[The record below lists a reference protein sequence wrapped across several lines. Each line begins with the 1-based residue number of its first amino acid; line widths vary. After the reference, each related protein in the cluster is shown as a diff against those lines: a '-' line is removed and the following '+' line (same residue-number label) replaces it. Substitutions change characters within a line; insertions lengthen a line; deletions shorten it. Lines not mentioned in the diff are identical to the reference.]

1 MRAMWAHELTW
12 EFVFGPSK
20 PGGLG
25 LSLFSVLVN
34 LGAWALTRI

>member
-25 LSLFSVLVN
+25 FNTHLRTGDKVLES
-34 LGAWALTRI
+34 